1 MREKE
6 NRGGEQGGYGSKMC
20 PSHLIVF
27 FFFFILREN
36 KKKFRKG

>member
-27 FFFFILREN
+27 FFFYSQG
-36 KKKFRKG
+36 K